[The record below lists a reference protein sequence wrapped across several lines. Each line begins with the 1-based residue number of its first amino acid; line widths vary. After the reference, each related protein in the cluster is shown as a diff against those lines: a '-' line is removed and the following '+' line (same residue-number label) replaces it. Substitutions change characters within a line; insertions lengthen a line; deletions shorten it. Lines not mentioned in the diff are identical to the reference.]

1 MIRVLLVDDHK
12 LFRVGLRRML
22 DDLKG
27 VQVIGEAEDG
37 EQAVRLAREQRPN
50 VVLMDLIMPGIGG
63 LEAIRRIARLQLDI
77 HVVVLSA
84 CDQPPFPVQALK
96 AGASGYISKGAS
108 TAELGTAIKRA
119 FVGKRYLGAD
129 IAQALAVSS
138 FEEDAEAPFD
148 QLSNREMQI
157 MMMVVNCH
165 RVNDISSS
173 LHLSPKTVNSYR
185 YRIFEKLNVRSD
197 VELALLAVRHG
208 MAGPQR
214 IEAHDATMSQ
224 LAAAESGT
232 GVGAGRA

>member
-1 MIRVLLVDDHK
+1 MIRLLLVDDHR

-27 VQVIGEAEDG
+27 IQIIGEAEDG
-37 EQAVRLAREQRPN
+37 ESAVRQAREERPN

-63 LEAIRRIARLQLDI
+63 LEAARRIVRLELDI

-84 CDQPPFPVQALK
+84 CDQLPFPIQALK
-96 AGASGYISKGAS
+96 AGACGYLSKGAAA
-108 TAELGTAIKRA
+108 AELNTAIRRA

-138 FEEDAEAPFD
+138 FEDDADAPFD

-208 MAGPQR
+208 MLGPQR
-214 IEAHDATMSQ
+214 MEAHAVAPAG
-224 LAAAESGT
+224 LAAS
-232 GVGAGRA
+232 